1 MPSDESTIDLNPP
14 ARKPAADAP
23 WHDDALQRQ
32 SIAAELDALATE
44 LAKGAESATIA
55 LDGGYGT
62 GKTFI
67 LERWVREM
75 VGRGQVATYYNA
87 WENDCDDDPLV
98 SLIETLTSNDK
109 TGWASRLAPAL
120 NEALTGILHKYTGID
135 AQKALKASKDNQTVG
150 LLDAAKRRR
159 ESRQKLKNI
168 LKDLVNVA
176 RDNRFSGVVVVIDEL
191 DRCRP
196 TFANE
201 LMERVKHVLNVPG
214 LVFVFGI
221 NVNALRETV
230 KAVYGHIDAHQ
241 YLLRMFTVTLHMPP
255 GTAFSGRSRGDGAY
269 LRGLVDRHR
278 LRAFCDRN
286 PILKKDLDSVL
297 DLLEFVVVAGR
308 LTPRELERA
317 VWLLSKVA
325 AASVGGNGRASP
337 MFPHVL
343 VPLAIARVRR
353 PDAYYET
360 VSRPDA
366 APAVVNC
373 LFELLHEPNLRD
385 WQLES
390 FDRLEMKMYRVCHRS
405 PSPTSEPPAYV
416 ALREFAEDR
425 GSGLNAQYLSHRLAR
440 ITKERARALLEMA
453 PQEDLMDGGTWEY
466 GILQSIASRFD
477 VVWPRAQT

>member
-1 MPSDESTIDLNPP
+1 MCYASSLASTLRKRGRP
-14 ARKPAADAP
+14 ART
-23 WHDDALQRQ
+23 R
-32 SIAAELDALATE
+32 
-44 LAKGAESATIA
+44 
-55 LDGGYGT
+55 
-62 GKTFI
+62 
-67 LERWVREM
+67 RWVYWSAR
-75 VGRGQVATYYNA
+75 
-87 WENDCDDDPLV
+87 
-98 SLIETLTSNDK
+98 S
-109 TGWASRLAPAL
+109 
-120 NEALTGILHKYTGID
+120 
-135 AQKALKASKDNQTVG
+135 
-150 LLDAAKRRR
+150 RR
-159 ESRQKLKNI
+159 ESRQKLKDM
-168 LKDLVNVA
+168 LTELVEA
-176 RDNRFSGVVVVIDEL
+176 TKTEETSGVVVVIDEL

-196 TFANE
+196 TFACE

-214 LVFVFGI
+214 LMFVFG
-221 NVNALRETV
+221 VNIIALRETV
-230 KAVYGHIDAHQ
+230 KAVYGDIDAHQ
-241 YLLRMFTVTLHMPP
+241 YLLRMFTVTLNMPP

-286 PILKKDLDSVL
+286 PSLKKDLERAL
-297 DLLEFVVVAGR
+297 DLLEFVVAAGR

-325 AASVGGNGRASP
+325 AASVGGNGRASA

-343 VPLAIARVRR
+343 VPLAIVRVKR

-390 FDRLEMKMYRVCHRS
+390 FDRLEMKMYRVCRRS

-425 GSGLNAQYLSHRLAR
+425 GSGLNAQYLSHRSAR

-453 PQEDLMDGGTWEY
+453 PQEDSMDGGTWEY
-466 GILQSIASRFD
+466 GTLQSIASRFD
-477 VVWPRAQT
+477 VVWPRDQT